1 MAHESITGADLR
13 RYVYEKRIDS
23 IIGEFGHG
31 YHRKI
36 DYLVGTGEY
45 VVLDH
50 HDHVWNGT
58 DADAAMEAY
67 YNIPRR

>member
-1 MAHESITGADLR
+1 MAHEITANELEGI
-13 RYVYEKRIDS
+13 VYEKRLDCLV
-23 IIGEFGHG
+23 GEFGRG

-50 HDHVWNGT
+50 HEHVWNGR
-58 DADAAMEAY
+58 DAGEALEAY
-67 YNIPRR
+67 YNIPRQ

>member
-1 MAHESITGADLR
+1 MAHEITASELEGI
-13 RYVYEKRIDS
+13 VYEKRLDCLV
-23 IIGEFGHG
+23 GEFGNG

-50 HDHVWNGT
+50 HEHVWNGR
-58 DADAAMEAY
+58 DAGEALEAY
-67 YNIPRR
+67 YNIPRQ

>member
-1 MAHESITGADLR
+1 MSNEVTATDLER
-13 RYVYEKRIDS
+13 IVYEKRLDS
-23 IIGEFGHG
+23 LIGEFGRG

-50 HDHVWNGT
+50 HEHVWNGR
-58 DADAAMEAY
+58 DAGDALEAY
-67 YNIPRR
+67 YNIPRQ

>member
-1 MAHESITGADLR
+1 MAHEITANELAG
-13 RYVYEKRIDS
+13 YVYEKRLDS
-23 IIGEFGHG
+23 VIGEFGNG

-50 HDHVWNGT
+50 HEHVWNGR
-58 DADAAMEAY
+58 DAGEALEAY
-67 YNIPRR
+67 YNIPRQ